1 MCQRRVPLQ
10 AGAKP
15 PSEAKAPGL
24 PCGAVEGGEGGAGG
38 QVRARLLLPSVQW
51 KHFKIFV

>member
-10 AGAKP
+10 AAAKP

-24 PCGAVEGGEGGAGG
+24 PCGAGEGGAGG